1 MCLKNYVQT
10 CNGKELTSNC
20 VAVYYLM
27 SGTSRIFVFH
37 HIYPQHNLHI
47 QLVGIITN
55 ATLITY
61 IDYSITENYRVA
73 QKERIAFQR
82 CPLAPT
88 LIRFIC
94 LRFLSLGLPQI
105 KSKVYV
111 RKPRAVDDLEV
122 SIRKE
127 IAAVPQG
134 MSVNVMQNCVE
145 RFRTCVRQEG
155 RHLSDIIFRN

>member
-105 KSKVYV
+105 KSLRSKTSYS
-111 RKPRAVDDLEV
+111 RRSESFRSRRNCNCATRNV
-122 SIRKE
+122 SKCDAE
-127 IAAVPQG
+127 
-134 MSVNVMQNCVE
+134 
-145 RFRTCVRQEG
+145 
-155 RHLSDIIFRN
+155 L